1 MKTTNWDFYLTGDRP
16 ESGYLRFKIG
26 NVRLGKEESRWFD
39 HEEATLYY
47 DYVVDPEVITE
58 KPKGFILSLDELA
71 LIFYENEDMYGDEKS
86 IILEST
92 DRENTIDITDANS
105 VMDIVEQMNGKSYK
119 LVLKYESTLSME
131 NIMAHM
137 TYWMQFKNKE
147 KLPRNFFIEYPED
160 DGKLCWMKYN
170 VKEKQLEFCMNN
182 GRFAEYDGG
191 LLTLMVTRDKH
202 KWYEFE
208 KFDYIR
214 AISRWL
220 SIGRLYNYVQL
231 NPVTIEYEDG
241 VTKAKT
247 FKSFSSFRKCVEGM
261 IDGKKRIAKAY
272 VGNIS
277 RATIRQM
284 VDENYYDT
292 HRLFVIPVENDV
304 FRSQYEMIPSIA
316 NRNDKY
322 IFMDE
327 LGDMDE
333 GKKKISEARKF
344 AEPVLYHFT
353 SKTNLEKIQKS
364 GFLRC
369 PYISDDPERMVVWLT
384 SVPSWKKAAVDSRI
398 FMKNRIRITVRK
410 RDNMEWYC
418 EWNPR
423 AKAKIEKDPSAYDD
437 DSFYDFKHWYVAV
450 EPIPMSDVLRIEDLV
465 TQEVLYEA
473 EDAKYE

>member
-26 NVRLGKEESRWFD
+26 NVRLGKEKSRWFD
-39 HEEATLYY
+39 YDEATLYY
-47 DYVVDPEVITE
+47 DYVVDPEVITQ
-58 KPKGFILSLDELA
+58 KPKGFILSLDDLA
-71 LIFYENEDMYGDEKS
+71 FIFFQHEDMYADEKS

-105 VMDIVEQMNGKSYK
+105 VVDIVEQMNGKSYK
-119 LVLKYESTLSME
+119 LVLKYESTLTME

-147 KLPRNFFIEYPED
+147 KLPRNFFIEYPGD
-160 DGKLCWMKYN
+160 DGKLCWMEYN
-170 VKEKQLEFCMNN
+170 VKEKRLEFCIND
-182 GRFAEYDGG
+182 GKFAGFDGSR
-191 LLTLMVTRDKH
+191 LTLAMTCDKH

-208 KFDYIR
+208 RFDLIR

-220 SIGRLYNYVQL
+220 TIETLYDYALQK
-231 NPVTIEYEDG
+231 PVTIEYEDG
-241 VTKAKT
+241 VTEVKT
-247 FKSFSSFRKCVEGM
+247 FKNSSSFRKCIENM
-261 IDGKKRIAKAY
+261 IDGKKRIENAY
-272 VGNIS
+272 VENIS
-277 RATIRQM
+277 QDTIRQM

-304 FRSQYEMIPSIA
+304 FRSQYQMIPSMA
-316 NRNDKY
+316 NRKYKY
-322 IFMDE
+322 IFLDE
-327 LGDMDE
+327 LADMDE
-333 GKKKISEARKF
+333 GKKKISNAKKF

-353 SKTNLEKIQKS
+353 SKKILGMIQSCGFIMYPYIPIDPKEKI
-364 GFLRC
+364 
-369 PYISDDPERMVVWLT
+369 VWLT
-384 SVPSWKKAAVDSRI
+384 SVPSWKKAAVDSRV

-410 RDNMEWYC
+410 KDYMEWYFD
-418 EWNPR
+418 WNTY
-423 AKAKIEKDPSAYDD
+423 AKESLEKDPSTYYD
-437 DSFYDFKHWYVAV
+437 DSFYDFIHWYVAV